1 MINKLLLV
9 LLILLYV
16 PNYSQEL
23 IVKNHQ
29 QSIPLN
35 SNLTNEFHN
44 FDKNHLSDMARKTNG
59 LNNSNLIWITDVNIN
74 IRISPIPQTAVSWPE
89 MGEAYNELWAQRG
102 RFYLTS
108 DLGALK
114 RINKNIGFGIS
125 HFIGMDLG
133 EEPGLR
139 NGIKLKYRQWLKNGS
154 FFDISPGIIYFDW
167 GDTERHGFTSSI
179 DWWKNEN
186 FALTVLIE
194 YLSTPPN
201 LVEYGGDD
209 TIWRIFEPEEE
220 VVGIYFGIKA
230 GSKVGLIGNGIY
242 YGIILSLII
251 VGSTMG
257 G

>member
-9 LLILLYV
+9 LLFFLVI
-16 PNYSQEL
+16 PNYCQEL

-29 QSIPLN
+29 QPIPLN
-35 SNLTNEFHN
+35 SNLTKQFHY
-44 FDKNHLSDMARKTNG
+44 FDKNHLSDNTQKTNG
-59 LNNSNLIWITDVNIN
+59 LNNGNLIWITDVSMN
-74 IRISPIPQTAVSWPE
+74 IRFSPIPQTAVSWPE
-89 MGEAYNELWAQRG
+89 MGEAYNELWDQRG
-102 RFYLTS
+102 RVYLTS
-108 DLGALK
+108 DLGALR

-133 EEPGLR
+133 DEPGLR

-167 GDTERHGFTSSI
+167 GNNERHGFTGSI
-179 DWWKNEN
+179 DWWRNER
-186 FALTVLIE
+186 FALTMLIE
-194 YLSTPPN
+194 YLSTPPDV
-201 LVEYGGDD
+201 VEYGGDD
-209 TIWRIFEPEEE
+209 TIWRTKEYEKDF
-220 VVGIYFGIKA
+220 GIYLGIKA

-242 YGIILSLII
+242 YGIILFLVI